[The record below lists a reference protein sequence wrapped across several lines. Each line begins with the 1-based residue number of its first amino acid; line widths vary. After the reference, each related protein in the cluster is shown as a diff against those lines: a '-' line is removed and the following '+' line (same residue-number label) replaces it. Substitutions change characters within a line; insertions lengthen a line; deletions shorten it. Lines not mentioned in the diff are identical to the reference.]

1 MDWVTELR
9 QTLTET
15 ERLQLMQACN
25 TKQCPFFFKCIDKF
39 APARRY
45 EGAVFISSIAAV
57 SSRLALLTH
66 FKPWQHAA
74 RHIFHAQLLA
84 MSNSPS
90 LPSPPSSTA
99 PPRTVAALALF
110 VWG

>member
-45 EGAVFISSIAAV
+45 EGAVFISSIAAA

-74 RHIFHAQLLA
+74 HIFHAQLLA

-90 LPSPPSSTA
+90 LPSTPSSTA